1 MYNSIQ
7 RGHWMVRCQ
16 LLRGY
21 GLIIN
26 KELLTVLSYVVEQL
40 QVFTLFPRKLRFH
53 IS

>member
-1 MYNSIQ
+1 
-7 RGHWMVRCQ
+7 MVRCQ

-40 QVFTLFPRKLRFH
+40 QVFPLFPLTLRSH

>member
-1 MYNSIQ
+1 
-7 RGHWMVRCQ
+7 MVRCQ
-16 LLRGY
+16 ALGGY

-40 QVFTLFPRKLRFH
+40 PAFPLFPLALRSH